1 MFEVDGGDLYGQGAV
16 ARHGDIAG
24 LLADD
29 DADRIRDLTHTEGGT
44 VTESETLGYVH
55 VMAHRENTTH
65 RLYPMIGDDH
75 RSVVQR

>member
-1 MFEVDGGDLYGQGAV
+1 MFEVDGGDLDGQGTV
-16 ARHGDIAG
+16 ARYGDIAG

-29 DADRIRDLTHTEGGT
+29 DADRICDLTHAEGCT

-55 VMAHRENTTH
+55 VMAHREDTSH
-65 RLYPMIGDDH
+65 RLYPMVGDDH